1 MKQEIEV
8 GDIIIVN
15 TFGKEFICQVV
26 QLTRPGYHYKYI
38 KKPMGSEIE
47 LGKIFSWNTRELD
60 LSEKLYKPSKL
71 MRILYDIE

>member
-1 MKQEIEV
+1 MIEK

-26 QLTRPGYHYKYI
+26 DLTRTGHRYKYI
-38 KKPMGSEIE
+38 KKPTDSSITI
-47 LGKIFSWNTRELD
+47 GKIFNWDTRELD
-60 LSEKLYKPSKL
+60 PSEKLYKPSKL